1 MKTLRDKKLDAVW
14 KHTHRDY
21 KGKLNGERSIM
32 VYRNGTCLV
41 LLKDL
46 TDAEIEGKLPAAV
59 RATFAQEN
67 PDA

>member
-1 MKTLRDKKLDAVW
+1 MNREQKLRLVW

-21 KGKLNGERSIM
+21 KGMLEGQRSIM

-46 TDAEIEGKLPAAV
+46 TDNEIDERIP
-59 RATFAQEN
+59 RACKEN
-67 PDA
+67 HA

>member
-1 MKTLRDKKLDAVW
+1 MKSERDKKLAIVW

-32 VYRNGTCLV
+32 VYREGTCLV

-46 TDAEIEGKLPAAV
+46 TDAEIEARIP
-59 RATFAQEN
+59 RALKEN
-67 PDA
+67 SDA

>member
-1 MKTLRDKKLDAVW
+1 MKTERDKKLALVW

-21 KGKLNGERSIM
+21 KGKLNGQRSIM

-46 TDAEIEGKLPAAV
+46 TDAEIEEMIPSK
-59 RATFAQEN
+59 FKEN
-67 PDA
+67 HA